1 MTFIFYDAVL
11 SFNSWLMKNSA
22 FIIFIPITF
31 FSPFTIT
38 EYLAKQ
44 AKNENITMKFYL
56 SLQGVS
62 LNQLSR

>member
-1 MTFIFYDAVL
+1 
-11 SFNSWLMKNSA
+11 MKNSA